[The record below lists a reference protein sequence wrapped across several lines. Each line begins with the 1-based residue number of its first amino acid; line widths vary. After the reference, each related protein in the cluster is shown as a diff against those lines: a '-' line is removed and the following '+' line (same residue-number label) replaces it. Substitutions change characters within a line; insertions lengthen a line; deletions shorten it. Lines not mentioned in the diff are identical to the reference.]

1 MMITGGVGGANT
13 KTGLD
18 FEVRTDLKQLF
29 EQIDGYHL
37 KPSQN
42 RTGYEVWFHDERLV
56 QKSCLSRYA

>member
-1 MMITGGVGGANT
+1 MITGGVGEANA

-18 FEVRTDLKQLF
+18 FEARTALKQLF
-29 EQIDGYHL
+29 GQINGYHL

-56 QKSCLSRYA
+56 